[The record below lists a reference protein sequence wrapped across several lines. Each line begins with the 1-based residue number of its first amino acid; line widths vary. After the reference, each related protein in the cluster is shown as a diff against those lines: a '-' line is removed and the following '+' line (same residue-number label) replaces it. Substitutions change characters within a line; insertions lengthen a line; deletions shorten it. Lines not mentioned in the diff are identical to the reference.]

1 MAMGSAWF
9 VIMMKFYST
18 GGNSTSADSNGG
30 DNTCSDSQGPKST
43 RYSTRTR
50 TKHYSDRVGSRI
62 NSRNFTIIIQK
73 QPWRR
78 YFRIITAN
86 PDIHKQP
93 SMEKISSDLHVKKM
107 EDVSKLV
114 IGC

>member
-86 PDIHKQP
+86 PDVQKQP
-93 SMEKISSDLHVKKM
+93 SMEKMSSEKKV

-114 IGC
+114 ISCI